1 MCTAC
6 AEGINTLQ
14 VAIPGGIV
22 VLEGPVSAHYLDT
35 LTFDEKLNNF
45 RQPEKQKAA
54 LKEIAEL
61 PEGMVYIARIGT
73 KVIGYVTFL
82 PPDRY
87 SRWSKHPRV
96 LELGAIEV
104 SPDWREY
111 KLARKLLKLAFSNP
125 VMEDYIVITI
135 EFCWHWD
142 LRNTGLD
149 VWQYQ
154 KMLTKLFGSVGMQKE
169 ATDDPDILE
178 HIANTLMVRYGKRV
192 PPKDLELFKK
202 MLFMHQGLLQWQV
215 QQL

>member
-1 MCTAC
+1 MSTAC
-6 AEGINTLQ
+6 AEIENVFQ
-14 VAIPGGIV
+14 VITPHGVA
-22 VLEGPVSAHYLDT
+22 VLEGPVSGGYLGT

-54 LKEIAEL
+54 LKEIADL
-61 PEGMVYIARIGT
+61 PEGMVYIVRVGS
-73 KVIGYVTFL
+73 KVVGYVTFL
-82 PPDRY
+82 PPDRH

-111 KLARKLLKLAFSNP
+111 KLARKLLELAFSNP

-154 KMLTKLFGSVGMQKE
+154 KMLAKLFGSVGMQKE
-169 ATDDPDILE
+169 LTDDPDILE
-178 HIANTLMVRYGKRV
+178 HIANVLMVRYGKRV
-192 PPKDLELFKK
+192 PQKDIELFKE
-202 MLFMHQGLLQWQV
+202 MLFMRQGVFFREQCK
-215 QQL
+215 

>member
-1 MCTAC
+1 MSTAC
-6 AEGINTLQ
+6 AEIGNMFQ
-14 VAIPGGIV
+14 VITPHGAAF
-22 VLEGPVSAHYLDT
+22 LEGPIRGDYLDM
-35 LTFDEKLNNF
+35 LTFDAGLTNF
-45 RQPEKQKAA
+45 RQPEKQKFA

-61 PEGMVYIARIGT
+61 PEGMVYIARVGST
-73 KVIGYVTFL
+73 VVGYVTFL
-82 PPDRY
+82 LPDRH

-111 KLARKLLKLAFSNP
+111 KLARKLLELAFSNP
-125 VMEDYIVITI
+125 LMEEYIVITI

-169 ATDDPDILE
+169 LTDDPDILE
-178 HIANTLMVRYGKRV
+178 HIANVLMVRYGKRV
-192 PPKDLELFKK
+192 PQKDVELFKQ
-202 MLFMHQGLLQWQV
+202 MLFMREGVFFPRQ
-215 QQL
+215 